1 MALRINGASIIIF
14 FILCAI
20 NSYFYSLVT
29 TEYNGDYFQ
38 NSVSIT
44 KLQLTSN
51 LIASILP
58 YIFLLII
65 YNKIRNNNTI
75 YNIKSYNHIKLV
87 NIVLFIYVIVF
98 SINLYA
104 TIFYGFGV
112 AAAPRYSAPEYLKL
126 IFASSDRFSI
136 VFFGCFLIFISK
148 DKRLV
153 FFIILSLL
161 ILGILKASIGFA
173 FFIIMI
179 LLIKKTTLRPIKMR
193 KIIWYVLVY
202 STILYLLYVLRSSLR
217 QETEVSYPAMTMFF
231 GVLLGRF
238 TSFPDSAIIFEHMDV
253 FKGLASTHDSFFYIK
268 EFINSIFGTVTPVTR
283 TISHIVVVDIFNSD
297 PDRYSVP
304 LGTQGILYY
313 SFLIH
318 PLVAVMNL
326 VFLILIFYLII
337 KIINSTNPNKSLDF
351 AILMISFSVNSG
363 VPAEFGRL
371 FFSSIILY
379 IIVIIS
385 RNAKN

>member
-193 KIIWYVLVY
+193 KII
-202 STILYLLYVLRSSLR
+202 
-217 QETEVSYPAMTMFF
+217 
-231 GVLLGRF
+231 
-238 TSFPDSAIIFEHMDV
+238 
-253 FKGLASTHDSFFYIK
+253 K
-268 EFINSIFGTVTPVTR
+268 
-283 TISHIVVVDIFNSD
+283 
-297 PDRYSVP
+297 
-304 LGTQGILYY
+304 
-313 SFLIH
+313 
-318 PLVAVMNL
+318 
-326 VFLILIFYLII
+326 
-337 KIINSTNPNKSLDF
+337 
-351 AILMISFSVNSG
+351 
-363 VPAEFGRL
+363 
-371 FFSSIILY
+371 
-379 IIVIIS
+379 
-385 RNAKN
+385 